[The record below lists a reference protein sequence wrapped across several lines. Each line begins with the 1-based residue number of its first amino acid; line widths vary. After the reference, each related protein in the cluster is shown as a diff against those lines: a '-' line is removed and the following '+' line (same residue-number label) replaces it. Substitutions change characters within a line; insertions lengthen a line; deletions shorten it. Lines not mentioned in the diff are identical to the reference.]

1 MVHLPLAPSSP
12 VPDLP
17 QLEGSV
23 HRGAVGDFSGVQ
35 TPDQTPERPS
45 VITSAPPALPPRSV
59 TLRPPILPP
68 RPRPVSLAPTVR
80 QPLGH
85 RLQVTPS
92 LTLIES
98 VTALLQEV
106 QEIPDTSGDTSPDQ
120 EAEYSQ
126 SSPISARPLTKQP
139 RKLSSTDPH
148 FLRQVTTV
156 HPIVEEVFQD
166 SDLQPQPQINITM
179 EPDEQF
185 REESLRLGSLRR
197 KLERAVADFTEDD
210 LLTHRINVM
219 ERDLDRIRDLRDDYQ
234 DGLEVFLDKYDLI
247 DTLDTI

>member
-35 TPDQTPERPS
+35 TPDLTPERPS

-126 SSPISARPLTKQP
+126 SSPISARPFTKP
-139 RKLSSTDPH
+139 RS
-148 FLRQVTTV
+148 FL
-156 HPIVEEVFQD
+156 EVFQE
-166 SDLQPQPQINITM
+166 SDLQPQPQINISM
-179 EPDEQF
+179 KPDEQF
-185 REESLRLGSLRR
+185 REESLRLGGFVCSIL
-197 KLERAVADFTEDD
+197 
-210 LLTHRINVM
+210 
-219 ERDLDRIRDLRDDYQ
+219 
-234 DGLEVFLDKYDLI
+234 FLYV
-247 DTLDTI
+247 